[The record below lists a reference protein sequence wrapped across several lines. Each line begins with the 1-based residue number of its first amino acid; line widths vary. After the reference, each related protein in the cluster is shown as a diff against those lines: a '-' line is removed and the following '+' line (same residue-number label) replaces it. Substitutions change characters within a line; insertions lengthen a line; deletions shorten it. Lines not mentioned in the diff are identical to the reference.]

1 LKALKRIIVAIIF
14 IPCIVL
20 IARKGGVYYLILVD
34 AVIAGGIWEFYRMTE
49 VSITNPYKIIGTAGA
64 ILLPVFFYYQLHDY
78 IYLLITMILIGIIV
92 TELCRRGRNF
102 FVYNISVTMFGVFYV
117 GWLGSHMLL
126 IREIPLKTGN
136 MDYSAGFKYVML
148 LLLLTW
154 CYDTGAYAVGSIAG
168 RHRLFPLI
176 SPGKTLEGIIG
187 GMVFAIAGVIVARGY
202 MFSFLNIPE
211 AVVLALLISVT
222 GQTGDLVESMIKR
235 DMRKK
240 DSSRT
245 IPGHG
250 GILDRFDSMLFNA
263 PSVYYIL
270 IFYMLPE

>member
-1 LKALKRIIVAIIF
+1 MKALKRIIVAVIF

-49 VSITNPYKIIGTAGA
+49 VSITNPYKVIGTAGA
-64 ILLPVFFYYQLHDY
+64 ILLPVFFYYHLHDY
-78 IYLLITMILIGIIV
+78 IYLLITMILIGIMV
-92 TELCRRGRNF
+92 TELCRRGRSF

-126 IREIPLKTGN
+126 IREIPLRTGN
-136 MDYSAGFKYVML
+136 LEYSAGFDFVL
-148 LLLLTW
+148 LLLVLTW
-154 CYDTGAYAVGSIAG
+154 CYDTGAYTVGSIAG
-168 RHRLFPLI
+168 RHKMFPLI

-187 GMVFAIAGVIVARGY
+187 GIAFAIAGVMIARVY
-202 MFSFLNIPE
+202 ILSFLGIPE
-211 AVVLALLISVT
+211 SIALAFLISVT

-240 DSSRT
+240 DSSNT

-263 PSVYYIL
+263 PAVYYIL
-270 IFYMLPE
+270 IFFILPG

>member
-1 LKALKRIIVAIIF
+1 MKALKRIIVAVIF

-34 AVIAGGIWEFYRMTE
+34 AVIVGGIWEFYRMTE

-64 ILLPVFFYYQLHDY
+64 ILLPVFFYYHLHDY
-78 IYLLITMILIGIIV
+78 IYLLITMILIGIMV
-92 TELCRRGRNF
+92 TELCRRGRSF

-126 IREIPLKTGN
+126 IREIPLRTGN
-136 MDYSAGFKYVML
+136 LEYSAGFDFVML

-154 CYDTGAYAVGSIAG
+154 CYDTGAYTVGSIAG
-168 RHRLFPLI
+168 RHKMFPLI

-187 GMVFAIAGVIVARGY
+187 GIAFAIAGVMIARIY
-202 MFSFLNIPE
+202 IFSFLGIPE
-211 AVVLALLISVT
+211 SIALALLISVT

-240 DSSRT
+240 DSSNT

-263 PSVYYIL
+263 PAVYYIL
-270 IFYMLPE
+270 IFFILPG

>member
-1 LKALKRIIVAIIF
+1 MKALKRIIVAVIF

-34 AVIAGGIWEFYRMTE
+34 AVIVGGIWEFYRMTE

-64 ILLPVFFYYQLHDY
+64 ILLPVFFYYHLHDY
-78 IYLLITMILIGIIV
+78 IYLLITMILIGIMV

-126 IREIPLKTGN
+126 IREIPLRTGN
-136 MDYSAGFKYVML
+136 LEYSAGFDFVML

-154 CYDTGAYAVGSIAG
+154 CYDTGAYTVGSIAG
-168 RHRLFPLI
+168 RHKMFPLI

-187 GMVFAIAGVIVARGY
+187 GIAFAIAGVMIARIY
-202 MFSFLNIPE
+202 IFSFLGIPE
-211 AVVLALLISVT
+211 SIALALLISVT

-240 DSSRT
+240 DSSNT

-263 PSVYYIL
+263 PAVYYIL
-270 IFYMLPE
+270 IFFILPG